1 MSSNLVRMYF
11 VVFLCIESHQT
22 QKKCLVTPF
31 FAETLIFG
39 SMSNRR
45 RNIRSESENIQDSGA
60 FVLFTRVNPLMKLQI
75 MWICEFLVTNLH
87 EYLCLFTFVNYL
99 MLLQSTWMCKFLVTK
114 LTRIWLFTCVNCP
127 MSLQSIWLCE
137 FLVTKLT
144 WIWLFTCVNPLM
156 MLQIMCISCHNSCM
170 NMSFHLCELS
180 HASSKYL
187 NV

>member
-114 LTRIWLFTCVNCP
+114 LTRIWLLTCVN
-127 MSLQSIWLCE
+127 SLMIEPSKY
-137 FLVTKLT
+137 LVV
-144 WIWLFTCVNPLM
+144 W
-156 MLQIMCISCHNSCM
+156 ISCHKTYM
-170 NMSFHLCELS
+170 NMSYHLCELS